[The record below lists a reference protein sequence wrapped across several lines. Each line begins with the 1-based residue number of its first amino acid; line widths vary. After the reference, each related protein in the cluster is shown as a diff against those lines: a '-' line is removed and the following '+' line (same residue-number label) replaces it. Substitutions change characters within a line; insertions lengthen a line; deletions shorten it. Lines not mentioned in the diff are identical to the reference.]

1 MLRIDLLGTAT
12 LRMSGRMAEGCR
24 EEVEAF
30 VGSHG
35 DLPGMVVDLSE
46 VTYVDRA
53 GEAVLCWLGQ
63 RGAKFAADN
72 PYVLHVC
79 ERLRLSIAE
88 ESIPSG
94 RPHNT
99 LRGGHHE

>member
-35 DLPGMVVDLSE
+35 ALPGMVVDLSE

-53 GEAVLCWLGQ
+53 GEEVLCWLSHL
-63 RGAKFAADN
+63 GAKFTADN
-72 PYVLHVC
+72 SYGLHVC
-79 ERLRLSIAE
+79 ERLRLSIAKPRPL
-88 ESIPSG
+88 SH
-94 RPHNT
+94 RPHDT
-99 LRGGHHE
+99 WRGGQHE